1 MLRHRML
8 AIALLT
14 LAALATVP
22 AAIPAQHRGAS
33 HIDEAVRYYGHNPAR
48 LRPAQRAAIDHAI
61 DELFPGSRRRRQT
74 LNRAQAT
81 AAVYMALVYPTE
93 RAGGPGRVVG
103 PPPRRDACTRVE
115 RLAYDME
122 NVLNGGSSL
131 FVGDH
136 EKRQIRSLAVEAQR
150 GAVDCR
156 NHAAADAA
164 GDVLQ
169 SLSPSLP
176 SRSTVARHVRD
187 LKLALRDDRW

>member
-1 MLRHRML
+1 MLRHRTF
-8 AIALLT
+8 AIAILT
-14 LAALATVP
+14 LASLATVP
-22 AAIPAQHRGAS
+22 AAIPAQQRGAS
-33 HIDEAVRYYGHNPAR
+33 HIDEAIRYYGHNPAR
-48 LRPAQRAAIDHAI
+48 LRPAQRAAIDQAI
-61 DELFPGSRRRRQT
+61 DELFPDSRRRRQA
-74 LNRAQAT
+74 LNRSQAT
-81 AAVYMALVYPTE
+81 AAVYMALVFPTE
-93 RAGGPGRVVG
+93 RGGPGRVVG

-156 NHAAADAA
+156 NHAAADIA

-187 LKLALRDDRW
+187 LKLALRDERW